1 MPICMELL
9 VLLMIAYVVG
19 LALGWLLWGRA
30 ETERERGDGEGTGG

>member
-1 MPICMELL
+1 MPIFMELL

-30 ETERERGDGEGTGG
+30 ETERERGGGE